1 MSRSV
6 KKGPFVHASLLKKID
21 VLNAAD
27 EGEAEIYD
35 LNGHRLQGLQKGMN
49 IVKRGNK
56 TTKVIIK

>member
-1 MSRSV
+1 ML
-6 KKGPFVHASLLKKID
+6 SLSIGDDDTTAID

>member
-1 MSRSV
+1 ML
-6 KKGPFVHASLLKKID
+6 SLSIGGDNTTAID

-27 EGEAEIYD
+27 DGEAEIYD
-35 LNGHRLQGLQKGMN
+35 LNGHRLSDLQKGMN